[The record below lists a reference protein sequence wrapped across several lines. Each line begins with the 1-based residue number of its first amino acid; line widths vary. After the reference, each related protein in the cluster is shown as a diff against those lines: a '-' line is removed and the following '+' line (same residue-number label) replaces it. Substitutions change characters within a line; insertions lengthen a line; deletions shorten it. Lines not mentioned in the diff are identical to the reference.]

1 MRLKVMF
8 VIENLA
14 IGGAERVFA
23 NLLNC
28 IDRERFDPVLVCINS
43 AASGVT
49 YAIPE
54 GVRTVNLNV
63 DKKMA
68 LFPLI
73 RAIRCEKPHIV
84 FSTLAPVNFLCIIS
98 KLLLSGLGTRF
109 VIRETTIKSISIKG
123 TKSNPFVRFL
133 YAAMVRTLYPFADSI
148 VALSQGA
155 KRDLIDNFGVA
166 PHKISVIYN
175 PIDIEAVAEASTELI
190 DDLPEW
196 QGSFKIVSVGSL
208 VRSKGHIYLLEAMK
222 ELVHTHKR
230 EVRLVLVGTGALRDE
245 LVKKVEDFGL
255 KDHVVFL
262 GYRKNPFKY
271 MRHCDLFV
279 LPSLWEGFGN
289 VLVEAMACGVPVIST
304 LCESGPREIIENSV
318 SGLLVEPGSSKE
330 LLKAIKAIM
339 DNPTYARELA
349 KNARVRAAA
358 FGASAIT
365 KQYEE
370 HLIKIFEEGR

>member
-43 AASGVT
+43 AAGGVT

-175 PIDIEAVAEASTELI
+175 PIDIEAVAEAITELI

-196 QGSFKIVSVGSL
+196 QGSFKIVSVG
-208 VRSKGHIYLLEAMK
+208 
-222 ELVHTHKR
+222 
-230 EVRLVLVGTGALRDE
+230 
-245 LVKKVEDFGL
+245 
-255 KDHVVFL
+255 
-262 GYRKNPFKY
+262 
-271 MRHCDLFV
+271 
-279 LPSLWEGFGN
+279 
-289 VLVEAMACGVPVIST
+289 
-304 LCESGPREIIENSV
+304 
-318 SGLLVEPGSSKE
+318 
-330 LLKAIKAIM
+330 
-339 DNPTYARELA
+339 
-349 KNARVRAAA
+349 
-358 FGASAIT
+358 
-365 KQYEE
+365 
-370 HLIKIFEEGR
+370 

>member
-1 MRLKVMF
+1 M
-8 VIENLA
+8 
-14 IGGAERVFA
+14 
-23 NLLNC
+23 
-28 IDRERFDPVLVCINS
+28 
-43 AASGVT
+43 
-49 YAIPE
+49 
-54 GVRTVNLNV
+54 
-63 DKKMA
+63 
-68 LFPLI
+68 
-73 RAIRCEKPHIV
+73 
-84 FSTLAPVNFLCIIS
+84 
-98 KLLLSGLGTRF
+98 
-109 VIRETTIKSISIKG
+109 
-123 TKSNPFVRFL
+123 
-133 YAAMVRTLYPFADSI
+133 
-148 VALSQGA
+148 
-155 KRDLIDNFGVA
+155 
-166 PHKISVIYN
+166 
-175 PIDIEAVAEASTELI
+175 
-190 DDLPEW
+190 
-196 QGSFKIVSVGSL
+196 
-208 VRSKGHIYLLEAMK
+208 
-222 ELVHTHKR
+222 
-230 EVRLVLVGTGALRDE
+230 GTGALRDE

-304 LCESGPREIIENSV
+304 LCESGPREIVENSV